1 MKTAVQDRRAAA
13 SGKEARGSVSVR
25 AAGPSPA
32 VARIAEPKRFAP
44 RSLAH
49 VIALANH
56 KGGSGKTTTAIHLAG
71 ALATLGRRVLVVD
84 LDPQAHATLGL
95 SCEAEE
101 LPSVREVLGGAVRA
115 SAALR
120 AAPGGI
126 TMLPAHGR
134 LAEFE
139 EDAAR
144 ALHSERAL
152 VRALAEVSDR
162 FDEILIDCP
171 PRADGLL
178 TSNAVRAADTVLLAV
193 ETGAFALQGAVRAL
207 ELVAAAARAQGHEPR
222 IDVVATLYERR
233 QRIAREVLIAMQARF
248 GLRLCDT
255 VVRTSARLREAAGAG
270 LPIQLFAPRSSA
282 ALDFAALAE
291 EVLQRTAAADGSPRP
306 PLEPEPGQG

>member
-1 MKTAVQDRRAAA
+1 MWERDDGGTVGDRVGD
-13 SGKEARGSVSVR
+13 SGDLRHQVVGLGVGVLEQCDG
-25 AAGPSPA
+25 
-32 VARIAEPKRFAP
+32 
-44 RSLAH
+44 AH

-71 ALATLGRRVLVVD
+71 ALAALGRRVLLVD

-101 LPSVREVLGGAVRA
+101 FASVREVLDGSVRA
-115 SAALR
+115 SEALR
-120 AAPGGI
+120 PAPGGI

-152 VRALAEVSDR
+152 LKALSDVAGR

-207 ELVAAAARAQGHEPR
+207 DLVALAARAQGHEPR

-233 QRIAREVLIAMQARF
+233 QRISREILIAMQARF
-248 GLRLCDT
+248 GPRLFDT

-270 LPIQLFAPRSSA
+270 LPIQMLAPRSSA
-282 ALDFAALAE
+282 ALDFAALADE
-291 EVLQRTAAADGSPRP
+291 LLVRTSPSEGTPRV
-306 PLEPEPGQG
+306 PLEPGPGEG